1 MEQHTVLIISED
13 KTDHLVI
20 SASLER
26 ARPARFHLATSESI
40 ERPLEALLDPNIDA
54 VIMAHGPETEYL
66 LRLASKHEA
75 SAPLILLLD
84 DDNEGAVAQ
93 LRELGAQDYLYRSQL
108 QDALV
113 HRVLDYSIQLKQAR
127 EQIRRLS
134 NRDPLTGALNRVGF
148 RAHLE
153 RAMGRSQRYGFNTA
167 LIYINIDQFANVN
180 DHYGESDGDIMIKS
194 ISRRLINKM
203 RSSDSIARLGGDEFA
218 VVLEDVS
225 SAADVEL
232 IADKMLKSI
241 SAPMILSEQQV
252 AVEASIGAAIFPED
266 GTEFSDLVDHA
277 RSAMQQAKSIG
288 GGHVVRY
295 TEKLTFDT
303 AGSNSLAAELRTA
316 VRKNQFE
323 LHYQPRIDLAT
334 GHLVGLEALLRW
346 NHPERGL
353 VLPGEFISACEDMG
367 LMKTIG
373 YQVIQHACN
382 AQVWLKEQGMPEVD
396 VAVNIS
402 FSQIQDDRF
411 VDIVKDIL
419 KRSGADASRIELELT
434 ESTLLN
440 SPDGIKARMDELRK
454 LDLSFSLDDFGTG
467 FSQLTHLTE
476 LPISA
481 LKIDACFVRDLPH
494 NEHQQA
500 VCSMIIEV
508 GRRLDMLVVAEGAE
522 THEQVE
528 FLREHQCHQVQGFYY
543 SPAIPLQ
550 KLPRFR
556 KGAGPQAPRKPY
568 FLVPFRRSRQPGCVL
583 CVWPCT
589 ASCPLHRARNP
600 DPSARG
606 CARPHRR

>member
-84 DDNEGAVAQ
+84 DENEGAVAQ

-382 AQVWLKEQGMPEVD
+382 AQVWLKEQGMSEVD

-550 KLPRFR
+550 KLPRFV
-556 KGAGPQAPRKPY
+556 KEQGLK
-568 FLVPFRRSRQPGCVL
+568 RRENRIS
-583 CVWPCT
+583 
-589 ASCPLHRARNP
+589 
-600 DPSARG
+600 
-606 CARPHRR
+606 